1 MRLKSLEIQGFK
13 TFPDKTKLSFDD
25 GITAVVGPNGSGKS
39 NISDAIRWVLG
50 EQSTRSLRCDKMEEL
65 IFNGTPRRKAQG
77 FAEVTLTIDNSERQL
92 PFDNDT
98 VAVTRR
104 YYRSGESEYLLNKV
118 NVRLR
123 DINDLFMDTGL
134 GRDGYSMVGQGKI
147 DSIVAARGED
157 RREVFEEAAGISRYR
172 YRKQESESRLQKAE
186 DNLLRLQ
193 DILSELEERVE
204 PLRIQSEKAQQYLE
218 FAGEKRTLEIGLWL
232 HTLEK
237 SGRVLR
243 EQDDKILV
251 AKNDHSQAEDEID
264 RIDGEIDRL
273 YTESAG
279 CTARV
284 DETRQEIARLEEA
297 AARKDG
303 EVSVLENDI
312 FHNKESVER
321 LLKEIDQSA
330 SSGEAIDGQ
339 IGEKQGQISQKSEEI
354 QAREEDVRLCEQ
366 ELSELRLH
374 MSETG
379 GKIADYSRELSILTS
394 RSTEARIQASAA
406 STSIEEIRLRQ
417 ETIRASLQERN
428 ARQEKAL
435 REREDYSAMLAETE
449 EKIRALGN
457 TVQGYGMRLESRN
470 RKAEEYR
477 KDVEKLHLDAEE
489 RSRRARLLE
498 ELERNLEG
506 FSQSVKVVM
515 REVNRGSLSGVRGP
529 VSRLIR
535 TPKEYAVAIEIA
547 LGPAMQNIVVDT
559 EQDAK
564 RAIQLLKQRD
574 SGRAT
579 FLPLSTIRGRTLQEQ
594 GLEDCPGFVG
604 LAGEL
609 CRCEPEYKGILE
621 SLLGRIAVAEDLD
634 SAVAMARRFGYRF
647 RIVTLDGQ
655 VVNAGGSLTGG
666 SLNRNAGL
674 LSRTSEIERFRA
686 EAESLKRKEQEAS
699 AALKAARE
707 EAARE
712 EASLAA
718 AKGELTTA
726 QEDKVRLEAALRNL
740 EDTLAGLERDG
751 KSLAGEAAAGEAR
764 LSELSAQKSRA
775 EEAVAGFTASME
787 ELQARL
793 SAISGSRDEQNRKSD
808 EIAGRMQELR
818 MGLLSLEKDRD
829 SLLAAVEDL
838 KKRKEDHAGRA
849 EELRSEIQAVEAATA
864 LLGVR
869 IDSLKKEAEALR
881 QEAKEKNGAIEELNR
896 RRMELEKETAELRLK
911 QRESSDR
918 REKAGHELARLEER
932 RDNLQKEYDS
942 IISRLWEEYELT
954 RREAEEVGAKIED
967 PPKAQRR
974 LAELKNRI
982 RALGPVNPGSVE
994 EYKEVKERYD
1004 FLKGQI
1010 EDVEKSRGELRAMIS
1025 DLTRQMRELF
1035 IARFRMINENFGR
1048 TFKELFGGGEASVT
1062 LSDPENILTC
1072 GIDIHV
1078 QPPGKIVHN
1087 LESLSG
1093 GEKALVAISLY
1104 FAIMRVNPPPFCV
1117 MDEIEAALDDVNV
1130 DRFASYLRR
1139 MNQSTQF
1146 IVITHRRGTME
1157 EADVLYGVTMQDEGI
1172 SSLLELRTAEVE
1184 QKLGIG
1190 VSR

>member
-1 MRLKSLEIQGFK
+1 MRLNSLEIQGFK
-13 TFPDKTKLSFDD
+13 TCPDKPTLSFDD

-50 EQSTRSLRCDKMEEL
+50 EQSTRSLRCDRMEEL
-65 IFNGTPRRKAQG
+65 IFNGTPHRKAQG

-147 DSIVAARGED
+147 DSIVAARSED
-157 RREVFEEAAGISRYR
+157 RREIFEEAAGISRYR

-204 PLRIQSEKAQQYLE
+204 PLRIQSEKALQYLE
-218 FAGEKRTLEIGLWL
+218 FAGEKKTLEIGLWL

-243 EQDDKILV
+243 EQDDKILL
-251 AKNDHSQAEDEID
+251 AQNDHSQAEEEIT
-264 RIDGEIDRL
+264 RIDGEIDKV
-273 YTESAG
+273 YTESTR
-279 CTARV
+279 CTAKV
-284 DETRQEIARLEEA
+284 DETRQEISRLEESA
-297 AARKDG
+297 TRKDG

-312 FHNKESVER
+312 FHNKETVER
-321 LLKEIDQSA
+321 LLKEIEQSS
-330 SSGEAIDGQ
+330 SSGEALDGQ
-339 IGEKQGQISQKSEEI
+339 IEEKKLQIEEKSAEITKQEESV
-354 QAREEDVRLCEQ
+354 QDCER

-379 GKIADYSRELSILTS
+379 GKIADYSRELSALTS
-394 RSTEARIQASAA
+394 RSTEARIQVSAA
-406 STSIEEIRLRQ
+406 ATSMEEIRFRQ
-417 ETIRASLQERN
+417 ENIQESLAER
-428 ARQEKAL
+428 RSRREKAL
-435 REREDYSAMLAETE
+435 EEQREYKDMLADTE
-449 EKIRALGN
+449 AKIGALGN
-457 TVQGYGMRLESRN
+457 AVQGYEMRLESRRRKVEDN
-470 RKAEEYR
+470 RK
-477 KDVEKLHLDAEE
+477 KVEKLHLDAEE
-489 RSRRARLLE
+489 RSRRAHLLE

-515 REVNRGSLSGVRGP
+515 REVKRGSLSGIRGP
-529 VSRLIR
+529 VSRLIQ
-535 TPKEYAVAIEIA
+535 TPEEYAVAIEIA
-547 LGPAMQNIVVDT
+547 LGPAMQNIVVET

-579 FLPLSTIRGRTLQEQ
+579 FLPLSTIRGRVLEEK
-594 GLEDCPGFVG
+594 GLEECPGFVG
-604 LAGEL
+604 IAGEL
-609 CRCEPEYKGILE
+609 CRCEPEYTGILH

-634 SAVAMARRFGYRF
+634 SAVAIARRFGYRF

-666 SLNRNAGL
+666 SLNRNSGL
-674 LSRTSEIERFRA
+674 LSRTSEIERFRK
-686 EAESLKRKEQEAS
+686 EAEELRKKEEEAS
-699 AALKAARE
+699 ELLKTARE
-707 EAARE
+707 EVARE
-712 EASLAA
+712 EASLSASR
-718 AKGELTTA
+718 GELSTA
-726 QEDKVRLEAALRNL
+726 QEDKVRLEAVLRNL
-740 EDTLAGLERDG
+740 EDSFLNLDKDEKALAEE
-751 KSLAGEAAAGEAR
+751 SAAGEAR
-764 LSELSAQKSRA
+764 LSELSAQKSKG
-775 EEAVAGFTASME
+775 EEAIAVFTASME
-787 ELQARL
+787 DLQAKL
-793 SAISGSRDEQNRKSD
+793 SEISGSRDEQNRQSD
-808 EIAGRMQELR
+808 AIAGRMQEIR
-818 MGLLSLEKDRD
+818 MGILSLEKDRD

-838 KKRKEDHAGRA
+838 ERRKQDHAGRTQ
-849 EELRSEIQAVEAATA
+849 ELRSEIQAVEAATV

-869 IDSLKKEAEALR
+869 IDNLKKEADALR
-881 QEAKEKNGAIEELNR
+881 QEAKNKGDSIEELNR
-896 RRMELEKETAELRLK
+896 RRMELEKETAELRVK
-911 QRESSDR
+911 QREASDQ

-932 RDNLQKEYDS
+932 RDNLQKEYDA

-954 RREAEEVGAKIED
+954 RREAEEIGAKIED
-967 PPKAQRR
+967 PSKAQKR
-974 LAELKNRI
+974 LGELKNKI

-1004 FLKGQI
+1004 FLKAQI
-1010 EDVEKSRGELRAMIS
+1010 EDVEKSREELRNMIS

-1035 IARFRMINENFGR
+1035 ITRFRMINENFGK
-1048 TFKELFGGGEASVT
+1048 TFKELFGGGEAEIS

-1072 GIDIHV
+1072 GIEIHV

-1130 DRFASYLRR
+1130 DRFANYLRR
-1139 MNQSTQF
+1139 MNRNTQF

-1184 QKLGIG
+1184 QKLGISA
-1190 VSR
+1190 SR

>member
-65 IFNGTPRRKAQG
+65 IFNGTPHRKAQG

-157 RREVFEEAAGISRYR
+157 RREIFEEAAGISRYR

-218 FAGEKRTLEIGLWL
+218 LAGEKRTLEIGLWL

-251 AKNDHSQAEDEID
+251 AKND
-264 RIDGEIDRL
+264 
-273 YTESAG
+273 
-279 CTARV
+279 
-284 DETRQEIARLEEA
+284 
-297 AARKDG
+297 
-303 EVSVLENDI
+303 I

-339 IGEKQGQISQKSEEI
+339 ITEKQQQISQKTEEI
-354 QAREEDVRLCEQ
+354 QAREEEVKLCEQ

-379 GKIADYSRELSILTS
+379 GKIADYSRELSDLTS

-406 STSIEEIRLRQ
+406 STSMEEIRLRQ
-417 ETIRASLQERN
+417 ETIRASLEERN
-428 ARQEKAL
+428 ARREKAL
-435 REREDYSAMLAETE
+435 QEQEDYRAMLAETE
-449 EKIRALGN
+449 EKIQSLGN

-470 RKAEEYR
+470 RKVEEHR
-477 KDVEKLHLDAEE
+477 KNAEKLHLDAEE

-579 FLPLSTIRGRTLQEQ
+579 FLPLSTIRGRTLQEK

-604 LAGEL
+604 LAGKL
-609 CRCEPEYKGILE
+609 CRCDPEYKGILE

-634 SAVAMARRFGYRF
+634 SAVAIARRFGYRF

-666 SLNRNAGL
+666 SLNRNSGL
-674 LSRTSEIERFRA
+674 LSRASEIERFRA
-686 EAESLKRKEQEAS
+686 EAESLKQKEQEAS
-699 AALKAARE
+699 AALKRARE
-707 EAARE
+707 EASRE

-740 EDTLAGLERDG
+740 ENTLTSLERDG
-751 KSLAGEAAAGEAR
+751 KSLAEEVSVGEAR
-764 LSELSAQKSRA
+764 LSELSAQKNRA
-775 EEAVAGFTASME
+775 EEAIAGFTFSME
-787 ELQARL
+787 ELQAKL
-793 SAISGSRDEQNRKSD
+793 SEINGSRDEQNRKSD
-808 EIAGRMQELR
+808 EIAGRMQEIR
-818 MGLLSLEKDRD
+818 MGILALEKDRD
-829 SLLAAVEDL
+829 SLLTAVEEL

-849 EELRSEIQAVEAATA
+849 EELRNEIQAATA

-881 QEAKEKNGAIEELNR
+881 KEAKEKTASIDELNR
-896 RRMELEKETAELRLK
+896 RRMELEKETADLRLK
-911 QRESSDR
+911 QREVSDR

-954 RREAEEVGAKIED
+954 RREAEEVGTKIED

-974 LAELKNRI
+974 LAELKNKI

-1004 FLKGQI
+1004 FLKTQI
-1010 EDVEKSRGELRAMIS
+1010 EDVEKSREELRGMIG

-1035 IARFRMINENFGR
+1035 ITRFRMINENFGR
-1048 TFKELFGGGEASVT
+1048 TFKELFGGGEASVS

-1078 QPPGKIVHN
+1078 QPPGKIVRN

-1130 DRFASYLRR
+1130 DRFANYLRR
-1139 MNQSTQF
+1139 MNRSTQF

-1157 EADVLYGVTMQDEGI
+1157 EADVLYGVTMQDEGV

>member
-65 IFNGTPRRKAQG
+65 IFNGTPHRKAQG

-157 RREVFEEAAGISRYR
+157 RREIFEEAAGISRYR

-218 FAGEKRTLEIGLWL
+218 LAGEKRTLEIGLWL

-251 AKNDHSQAEDEID
+251 AKNDHSQAEDEIN
-264 RIDGEIDRL
+264 RIDGEIDRI
-273 YTESAG
+273 YTESTR
-279 CTARV
+279 CTAMV
-284 DETRQEIARLEEA
+284 DETRQEISRLEEA
-297 AARKDG
+297 ATRKDG

-339 IGEKQGQISQKSEEI
+339 ITEKQQQISQKTEEI
-354 QAREEDVRLCEQ
+354 QAREEEVKLCEQ

-379 GKIADYSRELSILTS
+379 GKIADYSRELSDLTS

-406 STSIEEIRLRQ
+406 STSMEEIRLRQ
-417 ETIRASLQERN
+417 ETIRASLEERN
-428 ARQEKAL
+428 ARREKAL
-435 REREDYSAMLAETE
+435 QEQEDYRAMLAETE
-449 EKIRALGN
+449 EKIQSLGN

-470 RKAEEYR
+470 RKVEEHR
-477 KDVEKLHLDAEE
+477 KNAEKLHLDAEE

-515 REVNRGSLSGVRGP
+515 REVNGGSLSGVRGP

-579 FLPLSTIRGRTLQEQ
+579 FLPLSTIRGRTLQEK

-609 CRCEPEYKGILE
+609 CRCDPEYKGILE

-634 SAVAMARRFGYRF
+634 SAVAIARRFGYRF

-666 SLNRNAGL
+666 SLNRNSGL
-674 LSRTSEIERFRA
+674 LSRASEIERFRA
-686 EAESLKRKEQEAS
+686 EAESLKQKEQEAS
-699 AALKAARE
+699 AALKRARE

-740 EDTLAGLERDG
+740 ENTLTSLERDG
-751 KSLAGEAAAGEAR
+751 KSLAEEVSVGEAR
-764 LSELSAQKSRA
+764 LSELSAQKNRA
-775 EEAVAGFTASME
+775 EEAIAEFTSSME
-787 ELQARL
+787 ELQAKL
-793 SAISGSRDEQNRKSD
+793 SEINGSRDEQNRKSD
-808 EIAGRMQELR
+808 EIAGRMQEIR
-818 MGLLSLEKDRD
+818 MGILALEKDRD
-829 SLLAAVEDL
+829 SLLTAVEEL

-849 EELRSEIQAVEAATA
+849 EELRNEIQAVEAATA

-881 QEAKEKNGAIEELNR
+881 KEAKEKTASIDELNR
-896 RRMELEKETAELRLK
+896 RRMELEKETADLRLK
-911 QRESSDR
+911 QREVSDR
-918 REKAGHELARLEER
+918 REKAGHELVRLEER

-954 RREAEEVGAKIED
+954 RREAEEVGTKIED

-974 LAELKNRI
+974 LAELKNKI

-1004 FLKGQI
+1004 FLKTQI
-1010 EDVEKSRGELRAMIS
+1010 EDVEKSREELRGMIG

-1035 IARFRMINENFGR
+1035 ITRFRMINENFGR
-1048 TFKELFGGGEASVT
+1048 TFKELFGGGEASVS

-1078 QPPGKIVHN
+1078 QPPGKIVRN

-1130 DRFASYLRR
+1130 DRFANYLRR
-1139 MNQSTQF
+1139 MNRSTQF

-1157 EADVLYGVTMQDEGI
+1157 EADVLYGVTMQDEGV